1 MSDDSGHNL
10 EFQRPHKGRGAVSNA
25 SSVRFTALG
34 RALEDDGWGTVDE
47 ELEAAPQTI
56 VAPDRARRV
65 MTYNKSPD
73 LHFDRS
79 INPYKG
85 CEHGC
90 VYCFA
95 RPTHAYLDLSP
106 GLDFE
111 TRIFAKEDAPALL
124 RAELR
129 RRGYRPDTVVL
140 GANTDPYQPVE
151 RRMEITRGILEV
163 LAEAKHPVTI
173 VTKSALVLR
182 DLDIL
187 QAMAER
193 NLARVMVSVT
203 TLEREMAR
211 KLEPRAPTPRKR
223 LDAIAGL
230 CAAGVPVGVLAAPMI
245 PALNDHELEGI
256 LKTAAE
262 QGASNAGYVL
272 LRLPH
277 EIKELFAEWLDTHFP
292 NRKQRVLEMVREARG
307 GQLYEAA
314 WGTRMKGRGRYAE
327 LIARRFRL
335 ACKKH
340 GLNAQ
345 RRDLDCTQFAPP
357 RGDSRQMALL

>member
-1 MSDDSGHNL
+1 MSDIESRTPSNP
-10 EFQRPHKGRGAVSNA
+10 RARKGRGAVSNTA
-25 SSVRFTALG
+25 SARFTALG
-34 RALEDDGWGTVDE
+34 RELEDDGWASAAA
-47 ELEAAPQTI
+47 EAEVSPQT
-56 VAPDRARRV
+56 VVVPDHARRII
-65 MTYNKSPD
+65 TRNNSPD

-111 TRIFAKEDAPALL
+111 TRIFAKHDAPALL
-124 RAELR
+124 RKELAK
-129 RRGYRPDTVVL
+129 RGYLPDLVVL

-151 RRMEITRGILEV
+151 RRLEITRGVLEV
-163 LAEAKHPVTI
+163 LAEANHPVTI

-187 QAMAER
+187 QTMAGK
-193 NLARVMVSVT
+193 NLARVMISVT

-211 KLEPRAPTPRKR
+211 KLEPRAPTPARR
-223 LDAIAGL
+223 LDAIRELHAG
-230 CAAGVPVGVLAAPMI
+230 GVPVGVLAAPVI
-245 PALNDHELEGI
+245 PALNDHELERI
-256 LKTAAE
+256 LKAAADH
-262 QGASNAGYVL
+262 GADCAGYVL

-277 EIKELFAEWLDTHFP
+277 EIKGLFEEWLETHFP
-292 NRKQRVLEMVREARG
+292 HRKNRVLEMVRDARG

-340 GLNAQ
+340 GLNAE
-345 RRDLDCTQFAPP
+345 RRDLDCGQFRPP
-357 RGDSRQMALL
+357 ESDARQMALW